1 MPELPPHPELLH
13 AILRRLDEQVVENE
27 TVGIHLQLQLD
38 AVREARMPQP
48 RRSDGNRAR
57 PNTKHAASPDDGF
70 HAVRHTFASVQLG
83 ARESVVAVSK
93 WLGHSDP
100 SITDH
105 AQDLCAHDAGV
116 GRRWMPGSRALRQ

>member
-1 MPELPPHPELLH
+1 MPELPPDPERLH

-27 TVGIHLQLQLD
+27 TVGIYLQLQ
-38 AVREARMPQP
+38 
-48 RRSDGNRAR
+48 
-57 PNTKHAASPDDGF
+57 PDDGF

-83 ARESVVAVSK
+83 ARESVVAVPK

-100 SITDH
+100 SIMDH